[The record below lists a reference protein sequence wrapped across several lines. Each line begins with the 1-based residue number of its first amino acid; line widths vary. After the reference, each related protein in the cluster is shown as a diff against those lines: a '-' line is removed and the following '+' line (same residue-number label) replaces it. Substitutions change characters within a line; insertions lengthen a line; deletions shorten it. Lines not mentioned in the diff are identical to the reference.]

1 MDLINR
7 LKKICDVFSRRSSQY
22 GPPIDLEPLSATL
35 RNRILL
41 LYRDIVSGAWRGN
54 PYDDHT
60 QDFWSEM
67 HNSLQHLYGR
77 PKLSSV
83 HTNTLIDDVISFVM
97 ECDSSGFFDFIELSF
112 KLDSTFRIMPNE
124 PDVVDAINEIFRIED
139 APYQLTQIVKVEE
152 KVSHDD
158 VGIYPFSRQ
167 GVTTI
172 RTVAFPQVVRADE
185 ELTHS
190 EAVAPA
196 LSVLNAPHFEVANN
210 EFLEAM
216 KEYREG
222 SYTDCLTKC
231 GSSFE
236 SVLKVLCERNG
247 WRFNET
253 DTIAPLLDIVIEKSN
268 LEPFYKQPLMLIA
281 TIRNRFSS
289 SHGGGSN
296 IRTVTRHVAQ
306 YAITITAAAIVLL
319 VTEIDP

>member
-1 MDLINR
+1 MNLINR
-7 LKKICDVFSRRSSQY
+7 LKRICDVYSRRVSQH
-22 GPPIDLEPLSATL
+22 GSDIERESLSVTL

-54 PYDDHT
+54 SYDDFT
-60 QDFWSEM
+60 QEFWSEM
-67 HNSLQHLYGR
+67 HNSLQHLYAR
-77 PKLSSV
+77 PELSSV
-83 HTNTLIDDVISFVM
+83 RTNTLIDDVALFVR
-97 ECDSSGFFDFIELSF
+97 ECDTSEFFDFIELSF
-112 KLDSTFRIMPNE
+112 KLDSTFRVMPNE
-124 PDVVDAINEIFRIED
+124 NDVVDAINEIFHIED

-152 KVSHDD
+152 KVSDD
-158 VGIYPFSRQ
+158 NVGNYPFSRP
-167 GVTTI
+167 GITTI
-172 RTVAFPQVVRADE
+172 RTVAFPQVIRADE

-196 LSVLNAPHFEVANN
+196 LSVLNAPHFEVANK
-210 EFLEAM
+210 EFLEVM

-247 WRFNET
+247 WRYNET
-253 DTIAPLLDIVIEKSN
+253 ATIAPLLEIVIEKSN